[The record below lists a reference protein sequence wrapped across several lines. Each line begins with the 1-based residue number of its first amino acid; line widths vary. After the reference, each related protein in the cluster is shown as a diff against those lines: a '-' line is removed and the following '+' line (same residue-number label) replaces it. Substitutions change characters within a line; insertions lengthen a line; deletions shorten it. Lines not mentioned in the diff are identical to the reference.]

1 MSPAVEARLLQKV
14 NLRAKKRGP
23 RMESGGPNV
32 CEGFPSRVPLSFLPR
47 PLFFLRLALSPP
59 SPPSL
64 SSQKTLSLKITKTI
78 LFETLQYFGA
88 SASCVSTFKQLA
100 FAAAAAASEP
110 PSLPGAAA
118 APAAAPRQLRAAAAA
133 AAAFALPA
141 VASAAPSSSFHPT
154 AAILHRAEAA
164 MASVPVV
171 LRQQQQQQQQQQ
183 SRPGANRQHQQMRHS
198 SSASLAPRSSWRE
211 ASRPVAGQE

>member
-23 RMESGGPNV
+23 RRESPNV
-32 CEGFPSRVPLSFLPR
+32 CEGFPSRVPISFLPR

-59 SPPSL
+59 PL

-171 LRQQQQQQQQQQ
+171 LRQQQQQQQQQ